1 MTAKEIVGD
10 VFRGWAPPPKLSVS
24 GWADQ
29 FRVLSSESGA
39 AAGKWH
45 TLPFQREVFDAFSDP
60 AVHTLVIM
68 SATQLLKTEVILET
82 ASAT

>member
-60 AVHTLVIM
+60 AIGMVLFCDTYSFNGSVL
-68 SATQLLKTEVILET
+68 
-82 ASAT
+82 